1 MKWGECKLIAL
12 QTMFSNEGAA
22 INVDD
27 VNQDYINAMPGK
39 ANEAM
44 LQITT
49 VGRPLLKTFRIT
61 LQEGA
66 EAAESGEEVAQYI
79 PIGSAEASSSGPR
92 LVLPTVEKNYR
103 IRLTDYCPRF
113 RCIERNQLML
123 ETADGYGRAQDWDL
137 EGDDVLLL
145 PGDQAGTYTVWYD
158 AYPVKITAETPEE
171 TELELPEEA
180 AALIPLYIA
189 GELYKEDELALA
201 TMWRNEFEDGL
212 VKLQMSYQASPK
224 GGSVT
229 RVRNTTGWW

>member
-1 MKWGECKLIAL
+1 
-12 QTMFSNEGAA
+12 MFSNEGAD

-49 VGRPLLKTFRIT
+49 VGRPILKTFRIILT
-61 LQEGA
+61 PGA
-66 EAAESGEEVAQYI
+66 EAAERTEE
-79 PIGSAEASSSGPR
+79 

-103 IRLTDYCPRF
+103 ITLTDYCPRF
-113 RCIERNQLML
+113 RCIQRNQIML
-123 ETADGYGRAQDWDL
+123 ETEDGYGRTQDWDL
-137 EGDDVLLL
+137 EGDDVLVL
-145 PGDQAGTYTVWYD
+145 PGDTAGTYTVWYE
-158 AYPVKITAETPEE
+158 AYPVKITASTPDD
-171 TELELPEEA
+171 TELEMAKEA

>member
-1 MKWGECKLIAL
+1 
-12 QTMFSNEGAA
+12 MFSNEGAD

-49 VGRPLLKTFRIT
+49 VGRPILKTFRIILT
-61 LQEGA
+61 PGA
-66 EAAESGEEVAQYI
+66 QAAESTEG
-79 PIGSAEASSSGPR
+79 

-103 IRLTDYCPRF
+103 ITLTDYCPRF
-113 RCIERNQLML
+113 RCIQRNQIML
-123 ETADGYGRAQDWDL
+123 ETEDGYGRTQDWEL
-137 EGDDVLLL
+137 EGDDVLVL
-145 PGDQAGTYTVWYD
+145 PGDTAGTYTVWYE
-158 AYPVKITAETPEE
+158 AYPVKITASTPDD
-171 TELELPEEA
+171 TELEMAKEA

-189 GELYKEDELALA
+189 GELYKEDELALT